1 MFLKTLL
8 ISTPMKEIRKIPFH
22 KGLNLIVDE
31 TPSGQTLTGNNVGKT
46 TVLRL
51 IDFCLGRDGS
61 VVYKDPESKRE
72 VYQLVKDYL
81 IDNKIIIT
89 LTLVDDLDNPQ
100 RQVEVRR
107 NFLARKEHI
116 CQINCEDINK
126 TDFDSRLGEV
136 IFPSIKVEKPTFRQ
150 IIAHNVR
157 YEDIRLNNTLDI
169 LNPFTKPEEYETLY
183 LFLFGCDY
191 DEGNRREELLANIK
205 SESNYKKRLEKRGTK
220 NSYKVALQDIDRE
233 IAKLEQ
239 KKSSLNINPQLDSD
253 LVDLSKVKEDINS
266 VSSAITSLRIRRDV
280 IQESINDFNQQRF
293 DVDMAQLQLVYNQA
307 AALIPKM
314 QHTFEEMVS
323 YHNKMLANRV
333 RFIEEEIPALD
344 EKIVNLQASF
354 ASLREKERY
363 LTEKITASDTFEEL
377 EKIIN
382 SLSEQYTRKGEY
394 GSILSQIES
403 VEETINKFNEDLKNI
418 DDGLFSK
425 VFKSKV
431 DEQLSKFNDI
441 FSEISDELYDERYS
455 VKEDVVRN
463 TKGQPVYK
471 FSIIGTNLS
480 SGKKQGEISCFDIA
494 YTLFA
499 DQESIPCM
507 HFILNDK
514 KELMH
519 DNQLVKLADIVNREN
534 VQFVASILEDKL
546 PAELRNEK
554 YYVVKL
560 SQNNK
565 LLRIENPQEVLY

>member
-1 MFLKTLL
+1 MFLKSLL
-8 ISTPMKEIRKIPFH
+8 ISTPTKVIREIPFH

-31 TPSGQTLTGNNVGKT
+31 TPSGETLTGNNVGKT

-51 IDFCLGRDGS
+51 VDFCLGRDGS
-61 VVYKDPESKRE
+61 VVFKDPESKRE
-72 VYQLVKDYL
+72 AYQLVKDYL

-100 RQVEVRR
+100 RQIEVSR
-107 NFLARKEHI
+107 NFLPRKESI
-116 CQINCEDINK
+116 CKINGEDISK
-126 TDFDSRLGEV
+126 IDFENRLGEV

-169 LNPFTKPEEYETLY
+169 LNSFTKLEEYETLY

-191 DEGNRREELLANIK
+191 DEGSRREELLANIK
-205 SESNYKKRLEKRGTK
+205 SEFNYMKRLEKHGTK

-239 KKSSLNINPQLDSD
+239 KKSSLNINPQLDQD
-253 LVDLSKVKEDINS
+253 LVELTSVKEELNS
-266 VSSAITSLRIRRDV
+266 ISSAITSLRIRRDV

-293 DVDMAQLQLVYNQA
+293 DVDMVQLQLVYKQA
-307 AALIPKM
+307 AALIPTI

-323 YHNKMLANRV
+323 YHNKMLANRACY
-333 RFIEEEIPALD
+333 IEEEIPALN
-344 EKIVNLQASF
+344 EKMAQLQTSF

-363 LTEKITASDTFEEL
+363 LTEKVTASDTFEEL
-377 EKIIN
+377 EKVIN
-382 SLSEQYTRKGEY
+382 ALNEQYTRKGEY
-394 GSILSQIES
+394 GAILSQIES
-403 VEETINKFNEDLKNI
+403 VEEAMSKFNEDLKNI
-418 DDGLFSK
+418 DDGLFSTD
-425 VFKSKV
+425 FKSKV

-463 TKGQPVYK
+463 SKGQSVYK

-499 DQESIPCM
+499 DQESIPCL

-519 DNQLVKLADIVNREN
+519 DNQLVKLAEIANREN
-534 VQFVASILEDKL
+534 IQFVASILEDKL
-546 PAELRNEK
+546 PAELRNDD

-560 SQNNK
+560 SQNDK
-565 LLRIENPQEVLY
+565 LLRIENPS

>member
-1 MFLKTLL
+1 MFLKSLL
-8 ISTPMKEIRKIPFH
+8 ISTPTKVIREIPFH

-31 TPSGQTLTGNNVGKT
+31 TPSGETLTGNNVGKT

-61 VVYKDPESKRE
+61 VVFKDPESKRE

-100 RQVEVRR
+100 RQIEVSR
-107 NFLARKEHI
+107 NFLPRKESI
-116 CQINCEDINK
+116 CKINGEDISK
-126 TDFDSRLGEV
+126 IDFENRLGEV

-169 LNPFTKPEEYETLY
+169 LNSFTKLEEYETLY

-191 DEGNRREELLANIK
+191 DEGSRREELLANIK
-205 SESNYKKRLEKRGTK
+205 SESNYMKRLEKHGTK

-239 KKSSLNINPQLDSD
+239 KKSSLNINPQLDQD
-253 LVDLSKVKEDINS
+253 LVELTSVKEELNS
-266 VSSAITSLRIRRDV
+266 ISSAITSLRIRRDV

-293 DVDMAQLQLVYNQA
+293 DVDMVQLQLVYKQA
-307 AALIPKM
+307 AALIPTI

-323 YHNKMLANRV
+323 YHNKMLANRA

-344 EKIVNLQASF
+344 EKMAQLQTSF

-363 LTEKITASDTFEEL
+363 LTEKVTASDTFEEL
-377 EKIIN
+377 EKVIN
-382 SLSEQYTRKGEY
+382 ALNEQYTRKGEY
-394 GSILSQIES
+394 GAILSQIES
-403 VEETINKFNEDLKNI
+403 VEEAMNKFNEDLKNI
-418 DDGLFSK
+418 DDGLFSTD
-425 VFKSKV
+425 FKSKV

-455 VKEDVVRN
+455 VKEDVIRN
-463 TKGQPVYK
+463 AKGQSVYK

-499 DQESIPCM
+499 DQESIPCL

-519 DNQLVKLADIVNREN
+519 DNQLVKLAEIANREN
-534 VQFVASILEDKL
+534 IQFVASILEDKL
-546 PAELRNEK
+546 PAELRNDD

-560 SQNNK
+560 SQNDK
-565 LLRIENPQEVLY
+565 LFRIENPS

>member
-1 MFLKTLL
+1 MFLKSLL
-8 ISTPMKEIRKIPFH
+8 ISTPTKVIREIPFH

-31 TPSGQTLTGNNVGKT
+31 TPSSETLTGNNVGKT

-51 IDFCLGRDGS
+51 VDFCLGRDGS
-61 VVYKDPESKRE
+61 VVFKDPESKRE

-100 RQVEVRR
+100 RQIEVSR
-107 NFLARKEHI
+107 NFLPRKESI
-116 CQINCEDINK
+116 CKINGEDVSKI
-126 TDFDSRLGEV
+126 DFENRLGEV

-157 YEDIRLNNTLDI
+157 YEDLRLNNTLDI
-169 LNPFTKPEEYETLY
+169 LNSFTKLEEYETLY

-191 DEGNRREELLANIK
+191 DEGSRREELLANIK
-205 SESNYKKRLEKRGTK
+205 SESNYMKRLEKHGTK

-239 KKSSLNINPQLDSD
+239 KKSSLNINPQLDQD
-253 LVDLSKVKEDINS
+253 LVELTSVKEELNS
-266 VSSAITSLRIRRDV
+266 ISSAITSLRIRRDV

-293 DVDMAQLQLVYNQA
+293 DVDMVQLQLVYKQA
-307 AALIPKM
+307 AALIPTI

-323 YHNKMLANRV
+323 YHNKMLANRA

-344 EKIVNLQASF
+344 EKMAQLQTSF

-363 LTEKITASDTFEEL
+363 LTEKVTASDTFEEL
-377 EKIIN
+377 EKVIN
-382 SLSEQYTRKGEY
+382 ALNEQYTRKGEY
-394 GSILSQIES
+394 GAILSQIES
-403 VEETINKFNEDLKNI
+403 VEEAVNKFNEDLKNI
-418 DDGLFSK
+418 DDGLFSTD
-425 VFKSKV
+425 FKSKV

-455 VKEDVVRN
+455 VKEDVIRN
-463 TKGQPVYK
+463 AKGQSVYK

-499 DQESIPCM
+499 DQESIPCL

-519 DNQLVKLADIVNREN
+519 DNQLVKLAEIANREN
-534 VQFVASILEDKL
+534 IQFVASILEDKL
-546 PAELRNEK
+546 PAELRNDDF
-554 YYVVKL
+554 YVVKL
-560 SQNNK
+560 SQNDK
-565 LLRIENPQEVLY
+565 LFRIENPS

>member
-1 MFLKTLL
+1 MFLKSLL
-8 ISTPMKEIRKIPFH
+8 ISTPTKVIREIPFH

-31 TPSGQTLTGNNVGKT
+31 TPSGETLTGNNVGKT

-61 VVYKDPESKRE
+61 VVFKDPESKRE

-89 LTLVDDLDNPQ
+89 LTLVDDIDNP
-100 RQVEVRR
+100 RRVVEVNR
-107 NFLARKEHI
+107 NFLARKEAI
-116 CQINCEDINK
+116 CRINGEDINK
-126 TDFDSRLGEV
+126 TDFEKRLGEM

-169 LNPFTKPEEYETLY
+169 LNTFTKLEEYETLY

-191 DEGNRREELLANIK
+191 DEGSRREELIANIK

-233 IAKLEQ
+233 ISKLEQ
-239 KKSSLNINPQLDSD
+239 KKSSFNINPQLDQD
-253 LVDLSKVKEDINS
+253 LDELTAVKEELNS
-266 VSSAITSLRIRRDV
+266 VNSAITSLRIRRDV
-280 IQESINDFNQQRF
+280 IQESIKDYYQQRF
-293 DVDMAQLQLVYNQA
+293 DVDLAQLQLVYKQA
-307 AALIPKM
+307 AALMPTI
-314 QHTFEEMVS
+314 QHTFEEMVN
-323 YHNKMLANRV
+323 YHNKMLANRA
-333 RFIEEEIPALD
+333 RFIEEEIPELD
-344 EKIVNLQASF
+344 EKIARLQTSF
-354 ASLREKERY
+354 TSLREKERY

-377 EKIIN
+377 EKVIN
-382 SLSEQYTRKGEY
+382 ALNEQYTRKGEY
-394 GSILSQIES
+394 GAILSQIES
-403 VEETINKFNEDLKNI
+403 VEEAMSKFNEDLKNI
-418 DDGLFSK
+418 DEGLFSTD
-425 VFKSKV
+425 FKTKV
-431 DEQLSKFNDI
+431 DDQLSKFNDI

-463 TKGQPVYK
+463 TKGQSVYK
-471 FSIIGTNLS
+471 FSVIGTNLS

-499 DQESIPCM
+499 DQELIPCL

-519 DNQLVKLADIVNREN
+519 DNQLVKLAEIANREN
-534 VQFVASILEDKL
+534 IQFVASILEDKL
-546 PAELRNEK
+546 PAELRNED

-560 SQNNK
+560 SQNDK
-565 LLRIENPQEVLY
+565 LLRIENPL

>member
-1 MFLKTLL
+1 MFLKSLL
-8 ISTPMKEIRKIPFH
+8 ISTPTKEIREIPFH

-31 TPSGQTLTGNNVGKT
+31 TPSGETLTGNNVGKT

-51 IDFCLGRDGS
+51 VDFCLGRDGS
-61 VVYKDPESKRE
+61 VVFKDPESKRE

-100 RQVEVRR
+100 RQVEVSR
-107 NFLARKEHI
+107 NFLPRKESI
-116 CQINCEDINK
+116 CKINGEDISK
-126 TDFDSRLGEV
+126 TDFENRLGKV

-169 LNPFTKPEEYETLY
+169 LNSFTKLEEYETLY

-191 DEGNRREELLANIK
+191 DEGSRREELLANIK
-205 SESNYKKRLEKRGTK
+205 SESNYMKRLEKHGTK

-239 KKSSLNINPQLDSD
+239 KKSSLNINPQLDQD
-253 LVDLSKVKEDINS
+253 LVELTSVKEELNS

-293 DVDMAQLQLVYNQA
+293 DVDMVQLQLVYKQA
-307 AALIPKM
+307 AALIPTI

-323 YHNKMLANRV
+323 YHNKMLANRA

-344 EKIVNLQASF
+344 EKMAQLQASF

-363 LTEKITASDTFEEL
+363 LTEKVTASDTFEEL
-377 EKIIN
+377 EKVIN
-382 SLSEQYTRKGEY
+382 ALNEQYTRKGEY
-394 GSILSQIES
+394 GAILSQIES
-403 VEETINKFNEDLKNI
+403 VEEAMNKFNEDLKNI
-418 DDGLFSK
+418 DDGLFSTD
-425 VFKSKV
+425 FKSKV
-431 DEQLSKFNDI
+431 DEQLSKLNDI

-455 VKEDVVRN
+455 VKEDVIRN
-463 TKGQPVYK
+463 TKGQSVYK

-499 DQESIPCM
+499 DQESIPCL

-519 DNQLVKLADIVNREN
+519 DNQLVKLAEIANREN
-534 VQFVASILEDKL
+534 IQFVASILEDKL
-546 PAELRNEK
+546 PAELRNDD

-560 SQNNK
+560 SQNDK
-565 LLRIENPQEVLY
+565 LFRIENPS

>member
-1 MFLKTLL
+1 MFLKSLL
-8 ISTPMKEIRKIPFH
+8 ISTPTKVIREIPFH

-31 TPSGQTLTGNNVGKT
+31 TPSGETLTGNNVGKT

-51 IDFCLGRDGS
+51 VDFCLGRDGS
-61 VVYKDPESKRE
+61 VVFKDPESKRE

-100 RQVEVRR
+100 RQIEVNR
-107 NFLARKEHI
+107 NFLPRKESI
-116 CQINCEDINK
+116 CKINGEDISK
-126 TDFDSRLGEV
+126 IDFENRLGEV

-157 YEDIRLNNTLDI
+157 YEDIRLNNTLEI
-169 LNPFTKPEEYETLY
+169 LNSFTKLEEYETLY

-191 DEGNRREELLANIK
+191 DEGSRREELLANIK
-205 SESNYKKRLEKRGTK
+205 SEFNYMKRLEKHGTK

-239 KKSSLNINPQLDSD
+239 KKSSLNINPQLDQD
-253 LVDLSKVKEDINS
+253 LVELTSVKEELNS
-266 VSSAITSLRIRRDV
+266 ISSAITSLRIRRDV

-293 DVDMAQLQLVYNQA
+293 DVDMVQLQLVYKQA
-307 AALIPKM
+307 AALIPTI

-323 YHNKMLANRV
+323 YHNKMLANRA
-333 RFIEEEIPALD
+333 RYIEEEIPALD
-344 EKIVNLQASF
+344 EKMAQLQTSF

-363 LTEKITASDTFEEL
+363 LTEKVTASDTFEEL
-377 EKIIN
+377 EKVIN
-382 SLSEQYTRKGEY
+382 ALNEQYTRKGEY
-394 GSILSQIES
+394 GAILSQIES
-403 VEETINKFNEDLKNI
+403 VEEAMNKFNEDLKNI
-418 DDGLFSK
+418 DDGLFSTD
-425 VFKSKV
+425 FKSKV

-455 VKEDVVRN
+455 VKEDVIRN
-463 TKGQPVYK
+463 AKGQSVYK

-499 DQESIPCM
+499 DQESIPCL

-519 DNQLVKLADIVNREN
+519 DNQLVKLAEIANREN
-534 VQFVASILEDKL
+534 IQFVASILEDKL
-546 PAELRNEK
+546 PAELRNDY

-560 SQNNK
+560 SQNDK
-565 LLRIENPQEVLY
+565 LFRIENPS

>member
-1 MFLKTLL
+1 MFLKSLL
-8 ISTPMKEIRKIPFH
+8 ISTPTKVIREIPFH

-31 TPSGQTLTGNNVGKT
+31 TPSGETLTGNNVGKT

-51 IDFCLGRDGS
+51 VDFCLGRDGS
-61 VVYKDPESKRE
+61 VVFKDPESKRE

-100 RQVEVRR
+100 RQIEVSR
-107 NFLARKEHI
+107 NFLPRKESI
-116 CQINCEDINK
+116 CKINGEDISK
-126 TDFDSRLGEV
+126 TDFENRLGEV

-169 LNPFTKPEEYETLY
+169 LNSFTKLEEYETLY

-191 DEGNRREELLANIK
+191 DEGSRREELLANIK
-205 SESNYKKRLEKRGTK
+205 SEFNYMKRLEKHGTK

-239 KKSSLNINPQLDSD
+239 KKSSLNINPQLDQD
-253 LVDLSKVKEDINS
+253 LVELTSVKEELNS
-266 VSSAITSLRIRRDV
+266 ISSAITSLRIRRDV

-293 DVDMAQLQLVYNQA
+293 DVDMVQLQLVYKQA
-307 AALIPKM
+307 AALIPTI

-323 YHNKMLANRV
+323 YHNKMLANRA
-333 RFIEEEIPALD
+333 RYIEEEIPALD
-344 EKIVNLQASF
+344 EKMAQLQTSF

-363 LTEKITASDTFEEL
+363 LTEKVTASDTFEEL
-377 EKIIN
+377 EKVIN
-382 SLSEQYTRKGEY
+382 ALNEQYTRKGEY
-394 GSILSQIES
+394 GAILSQIES
-403 VEETINKFNEDLKNI
+403 VEEAMNKFNEDLKSI
-418 DDGLFSK
+418 DDGLFSTD
-425 VFKSKV
+425 FKSKV

-455 VKEDVVRN
+455 VKEDVIRN
-463 TKGQPVYK
+463 AKGQSVYK

-499 DQESIPCM
+499 DQESIPCL

-519 DNQLVKLADIVNREN
+519 DNQLVKLAEIANREN
-534 VQFVASILEDKL
+534 IQFVASILEDKL
-546 PAELRNEK
+546 PTELRNDD

-560 SQNNK
+560 SQNDK
-565 LLRIENPQEVLY
+565 LFRIENPS

>member
-1 MFLKTLL
+1 MFLKSLL
-8 ISTPMKEIRKIPFH
+8 ISTPTKVIREIPFH

-31 TPSGQTLTGNNVGKT
+31 TPSGETLTGNNVGKT

-51 IDFCLGRDGS
+51 VDFCLGRDGS
-61 VVYKDPESKRE
+61 VVFKDPESKRE

-100 RQVEVRR
+100 RQIEVRR
-107 NFLARKEHI
+107 NFLPRKESI
-116 CQINCEDINK
+116 CKINGEDISK
-126 TDFDSRLGEV
+126 IDFENRLGEV
-136 IFPSIKVEKPTFRQ
+136 IFPSIKVKKPTFRQ

-169 LNPFTKPEEYETLY
+169 LNSFTKLEEYETLY

-191 DEGNRREELLANIK
+191 DEGSRREELLANIK
-205 SESNYKKRLEKRGTK
+205 SESNYMKRLEKHGTK

-233 IAKLEQ
+233 IVKLEQ
-239 KKSSLNINPQLDSD
+239 KKSSLNINPQLDQD
-253 LVDLSKVKEDINS
+253 LVELTLVKEELNNI
-266 VSSAITSLRIRRDV
+266 SSAITSLRIRRDV

-293 DVDMAQLQLVYNQA
+293 DVDMDQLQLVYKQA
-307 AALIPKM
+307 AALIPTI

-323 YHNKMLANRV
+323 YHNKMLANRA

-344 EKIVNLQASF
+344 EKMAQLQASF

-363 LTEKITASDTFEEL
+363 LTEKVTASDTFEEL
-377 EKIIN
+377 EKVIN
-382 SLSEQYTRKGEY
+382 ALNEQYTRKGEY
-394 GSILSQIES
+394 GAILSQIES
-403 VEETINKFNEDLKNI
+403 VEEAMNKFNEDLKNI
-418 DDGLFSK
+418 DEGLFSTD
-425 VFKSKV
+425 FKSKV

-463 TKGQPVYK
+463 TKGQSVYK
-471 FSIIGTNLS
+471 FSVIGTNLS

-499 DQESIPCM
+499 DQESIPCL

-519 DNQLVKLADIVNREN
+519 DNQLVKLAEIANREN
-534 VQFVASILEDKL
+534 IQFIASILEDKL
-546 PAELRNEK
+546 PAELRNDD

-560 SQNNK
+560 SQNDK
-565 LLRIENPQEVLY
+565 LFRIENPS

>member
-1 MFLKTLL
+1 MFLKSLL
-8 ISTPMKEIRKIPFH
+8 ISTPTKVIREIPFH

-31 TPSGQTLTGNNVGKT
+31 TPSGETLTGNNVGKT

-51 IDFCLGRDGS
+51 VDFCLGRDGS
-61 VVYKDPESKRE
+61 VVFKDPESKRE
-72 VYQLVKDYL
+72 VYQLVKGYL

-100 RQVEVRR
+100 RQIEVSR
-107 NFLARKEHI
+107 NFLPRKESI
-116 CQINCEDINK
+116 CKINGEEISK
-126 TDFDSRLGEV
+126 IDFENRLGEV

-169 LNPFTKPEEYETLY
+169 LNSFTKLEEYETLY

-191 DEGNRREELLANIK
+191 DEGSRREELLANIK
-205 SESNYKKRLEKRGTK
+205 SESNYMKRLEKHGTK

-239 KKSSLNINPQLDSD
+239 KKSSLNINPQLDQD
-253 LVDLSKVKEDINS
+253 LVELTSVKEELNS
-266 VSSAITSLRIRRDV
+266 ISSAITSLRIRRDV

-293 DVDMAQLQLVYNQA
+293 DVDMVQLQLVYKQA
-307 AALIPKM
+307 AALIPTI

-323 YHNKMLANRV
+323 YHNKMLANRA

-344 EKIVNLQASF
+344 EKMAQLQTSF

-363 LTEKITASDTFEEL
+363 LTEKVTASDTFEEL
-377 EKIIN
+377 EKVIN
-382 SLSEQYTRKGEY
+382 ALNEQYTRKGEY
-394 GSILSQIES
+394 GAILSQIES
-403 VEETINKFNEDLKNI
+403 VEEAMNKFNEDLKNI
-418 DDGLFSK
+418 DDGLFSTD
-425 VFKSKV
+425 FKSKV

-455 VKEDVVRN
+455 VKEDVIRN
-463 TKGQPVYK
+463 AKGQSVYK

-499 DQESIPCM
+499 DQESIPCL

-519 DNQLVKLADIVNREN
+519 DNQLVKLAEIANREN
-534 VQFVASILEDKL
+534 IQFVASILEDKL
-546 PAELRNEK
+546 PAELRNDD

-560 SQNNK
+560 SQNDK
-565 LLRIENPQEVLY
+565 LFRIENPS

>member
-1 MFLKTLL
+1 MFLKSLL
-8 ISTPMKEIRKIPFH
+8 ISTPTKVIREIPFH

-31 TPSGQTLTGNNVGKT
+31 TPSGETLTGNNVGKT

-51 IDFCLGRDGS
+51 VDFCLGRDGS
-61 VVYKDPESKRE
+61 VVFKDPESKRE

-100 RQVEVRR
+100 RQIEVNR
-107 NFLARKEHI
+107 NFLPRKESI
-116 CQINCEDINK
+116 CKINGEDISK
-126 TDFDSRLGEV
+126 TDFENRLGEV

-169 LNPFTKPEEYETLY
+169 LNSFTKLEEYETLY

-191 DEGNRREELLANIK
+191 DEGSRREELLANIK
-205 SESNYKKRLEKRGTK
+205 SEFNYMKRLEKHGTK

-239 KKSSLNINPQLDSD
+239 KKSSLNINPQLDQD
-253 LVDLSKVKEDINS
+253 LVELTSVKEELNS
-266 VSSAITSLRIRRDV
+266 ISSAITSLRIRRDV

-293 DVDMAQLQLVYNQA
+293 DVDMVQLQLVYKQA
-307 AALIPKM
+307 AALIPTI

-323 YHNKMLANRV
+323 YHNKMLANRA
-333 RFIEEEIPALD
+333 RYIEEEIPALD
-344 EKIVNLQASF
+344 EKMAQLQTSF

-363 LTEKITASDTFEEL
+363 LTEKVTASDTFEEL
-377 EKIIN
+377 EKVIN
-382 SLSEQYTRKGEY
+382 ALNEQYTRKGEY
-394 GSILSQIES
+394 GAILSQIES
-403 VEETINKFNEDLKNI
+403 VEEAMNKFNEDLKSI
-418 DDGLFSK
+418 DDGLFSTD
-425 VFKSKV
+425 FKSKV

-455 VKEDVVRN
+455 VKEDVIRN
-463 TKGQPVYK
+463 AKGQSVYK

-499 DQESIPCM
+499 DQESIPCL

-519 DNQLVKLADIVNREN
+519 DNQLVKLAEIANREN
-534 VQFVASILEDKL
+534 IQFVASILEDKL
-546 PAELRNEK
+546 PAELRNDD

-560 SQNNK
+560 SQNDK
-565 LLRIENPQEVLY
+565 LFRIENPS

>member
-1 MFLKTLL
+1 MFLKSLL
-8 ISTPMKEIRKIPFH
+8 ISTPTKVIREIPFH

-31 TPSGQTLTGNNVGKT
+31 TPSGETLTGNNVGKT

-51 IDFCLGRDGS
+51 VDFCLGRDGS
-61 VVYKDPESKRE
+61 VVFKDPESKRE

-100 RQVEVRR
+100 RQIEVSR
-107 NFLARKEHI
+107 NFLPRKESI
-116 CQINCEDINK
+116 CKINGEDISK
-126 TDFDSRLGEV
+126 IDFENRLGEV

-157 YEDIRLNNTLDI
+157 YEDLRLNNTLDI
-169 LNPFTKPEEYETLY
+169 LNSFTKLEEYETLY

-191 DEGNRREELLANIK
+191 DEGSRREELLANIK
-205 SESNYKKRLEKRGTK
+205 SESNYMKRLEKRGTK

-239 KKSSLNINPQLDSD
+239 KKSSLNINPQLDQD
-253 LVDLSKVKEDINS
+253 LVELTSVKEELNS
-266 VSSAITSLRIRRDV
+266 ISSAITSLRIRRDV

-293 DVDMAQLQLVYNQA
+293 DVDMVQLQLVYKQA
-307 AALIPKM
+307 AALIPTI

-323 YHNKMLANRV
+323 YHNKMLANRA

-344 EKIVNLQASF
+344 EKIAQLQTSF

-363 LTEKITASDTFEEL
+363 LTEKVTASDTFEEL
-377 EKIIN
+377 EKVIN
-382 SLSEQYTRKGEY
+382 ALNEQYTRKGEY
-394 GSILSQIES
+394 GAILSQIES
-403 VEETINKFNEDLKNI
+403 VEEAMNKFNEDLKNI
-418 DDGLFSK
+418 DDGLFSTD
-425 VFKSKV
+425 FKSKV

-455 VKEDVVRN
+455 VKEDVIRN
-463 TKGQPVYK
+463 AKGQSVYK

-499 DQESIPCM
+499 DQESIPCL

-519 DNQLVKLADIVNREN
+519 DNQLVKLAEIANREN
-534 VQFVASILEDKL
+534 IQFVASILEDKL
-546 PAELRNEK
+546 PAELRNDD

-560 SQNNK
+560 SQNDK
-565 LLRIENPQEVLY
+565 LFRIENPS

>member
-1 MFLKTLL
+1 MFLKSLL
-8 ISTPMKEIRKIPFH
+8 ISTPTKVIREIPFH

-31 TPSGQTLTGNNVGKT
+31 TPSGETLTGNNVGKT

-51 IDFCLGRDGS
+51 VDFCLGRDGS
-61 VVYKDPESKRE
+61 VVFKDPESKRE

-100 RQVEVRR
+100 RQIEVNR
-107 NFLARKEHI
+107 NFLPRKESI
-116 CQINCEDINK
+116 CKINGEDISK
-126 TDFDSRLGEV
+126 IDFENRLGEV

-157 YEDIRLNNTLDI
+157 YENIRLNNTLDI
-169 LNPFTKPEEYETLY
+169 LNSFTKLEEYETLY

-191 DEGNRREELLANIK
+191 DEGSRREELLANIK
-205 SESNYKKRLEKRGTK
+205 SEFNYMKRLEKHGTK

-239 KKSSLNINPQLDSD
+239 KKSSLNINPQLDQD
-253 LVDLSKVKEDINS
+253 LVELTSVKEELNS
-266 VSSAITSLRIRRDV
+266 ISSAITSLRIRRDV

-293 DVDMAQLQLVYNQA
+293 DVDMVQLQLVYKQA
-307 AALIPKM
+307 AALIPTI

-323 YHNKMLANRV
+323 YHNKMLANRT
-333 RFIEEEIPALD
+333 RYIEEEIPALD
-344 EKIVNLQASF
+344 EKMAQLQTSF

-363 LTEKITASDTFEEL
+363 LTEKVTASDTFEEL
-377 EKIIN
+377 EKVIN
-382 SLSEQYTRKGEY
+382 ALNEQYTRKGEY
-394 GSILSQIES
+394 GAILSQIES
-403 VEETINKFNEDLKNI
+403 VEEAMNKFNEDLKNI
-418 DDGLFSK
+418 DDGLFSTD
-425 VFKSKV
+425 FKSKV

-455 VKEDVVRN
+455 VKEDVIRN
-463 TKGQPVYK
+463 TKGQSVYK

-499 DQESIPCM
+499 DKESIPCL

-519 DNQLVKLADIVNREN
+519 DNQLVKLAEIANREN
-534 VQFVASILEDKL
+534 IQFVASILEDKL
-546 PAELRNEK
+546 PAELRNDD

-560 SQNNK
+560 SQNDK
-565 LLRIENPQEVLY
+565 LFRIENPS

>member
-1 MFLKTLL
+1 MFLKSLL
-8 ISTPMKEIRKIPFH
+8 IASPTKEIRKISFH

-31 TPSGQTLTGNNVGKT
+31 TPSGETLTGNNVGKT

-51 IDFCLGRDGS
+51 IDFCLGREGS
-61 VVYKDPESKRE
+61 VVFKDPESKRE

-81 IDNKIIIT
+81 IDNKIIVT
-89 LTLVDDLDNPQ
+89 LTLVDDLDNP
-100 RQVEVRR
+100 RRKVEICR
-107 NFLARKEHI
+107 NFLSRRESI
-116 CQINCEDINK
+116 CQINGEDISK
-126 TDFDSRLGEV
+126 SDFENSLGKV
-136 IFPSIKVEKPTFRQ
+136 IFPTIKVEKPSFRQ

-169 LNPFTKPEEYETLY
+169 LNSFTKTEEYETLY

-191 DEGNRREELLANIK
+191 DEGNKREELIANIK
-205 SESNYKKRLEKRGTK
+205 SESNYKKRLEKHGTK

-239 KKSSLNINPQLDSD
+239 KKATLNINPQLDLD
-253 LVDLSKVKEDINS
+253 LDELTGVKEELNT
-266 VSSAITSLRIRRDV
+266 VGSAITSLRIRRDV

-293 DVDMAQLQLVYNQA
+293 DVDMAQLQLIYKQA
-307 AALIPKM
+307 ASLMPAI

-333 RFIEEEIPALD
+333 RFIEEEIPLLE
-344 EKIVNLQASF
+344 EKIGQLQMSF
-354 ASLREKERY
+354 SYLREKEML

-377 EKIIN
+377 EKVIN
-382 SLSEQYTRKGEY
+382 ALNEQYTRKGEY
-394 GSILSQIES
+394 SAILSQIES
-403 VEETINKFNEDLKNI
+403 VEEAIGKFDEDLKNI
-418 DDGLFSK
+418 DEGLFSND
-425 VFKSKV
+425 FKTIV
-431 DEQLSKFNDI
+431 DDQLSKFNDI

-463 TKGQPVYK
+463 TKGQFVYK

-499 DQESIPCM
+499 DQESIPCL

-519 DNQLVKLADIVNREN
+519 DNQLVKLAEIANREN
-534 VQFVASILEDKL
+534 IQFVASILEDKL
-546 PAELRNEK
+546 PAELRNED
-554 YYVVKL
+554 YYIVKL
-560 SQNNK
+560 SQGDK
-565 LLRIENPQEVLY
+565 LLRIENT

>member
-1 MFLKTLL
+1 MFLKSLL
-8 ISTPMKEIRKIPFH
+8 ISTPTKVIREIPFH

-31 TPSGQTLTGNNVGKT
+31 TPSGETLTGNNVGKT

-51 IDFCLGRDGS
+51 VDFCLGRDGS
-61 VVYKDPESKRE
+61 VVFKDPDSKRE

-100 RQVEVRR
+100 RQIEVSR
-107 NFLARKEHI
+107 NFLPRKESI
-116 CQINCEDINK
+116 CKINGEDISK
-126 TDFDSRLGEV
+126 IDFENRLGEV

-169 LNPFTKPEEYETLY
+169 LNSFTKLEEYETLY

-191 DEGNRREELLANIK
+191 DEGSRREELLANIK
-205 SESNYKKRLEKRGTK
+205 SEFNYMKRLEKHGTK

-239 KKSSLNINPQLDSD
+239 KKSSLNINPQLDQD
-253 LVDLSKVKEDINS
+253 LVELTSVKEELNS
-266 VSSAITSLRIRRDV
+266 ISSAITSLRIRRDI

-293 DVDMAQLQLVYNQA
+293 DVDMVQLQLVYKQA
-307 AALIPKM
+307 AALIPTI

-323 YHNKMLANRV
+323 YHNKMLANRA
-333 RFIEEEIPALD
+333 RYIEEEIPALD
-344 EKIVNLQASF
+344 EKMAQLQTSF

-363 LTEKITASDTFEEL
+363 LTEKVTASDTFEEL
-377 EKIIN
+377 EKVIN
-382 SLSEQYTRKGEY
+382 ALNEQYTRKGEY
-394 GSILSQIES
+394 GAILSQIES
-403 VEETINKFNEDLKNI
+403 VEEAMNKFNEDLKSI
-418 DDGLFSK
+418 DDGLFSTD
-425 VFKSKV
+425 FKSKV

-455 VKEDVVRN
+455 VKEDVIRN
-463 TKGQPVYK
+463 AKGQSVYK

-499 DQESIPCM
+499 DQESIPCL

-519 DNQLVKLADIVNREN
+519 DNQLVKLAEIANREN
-534 VQFVASILEDKL
+534 IQFVASILEDKL
-546 PAELRNEK
+546 PAELRNDD

-560 SQNNK
+560 SQNDK
-565 LLRIENPQEVLY
+565 LFRIENPS

>member
-1 MFLKTLL
+1 MFLKNLL
-8 ISTPMKEIRKIPFH
+8 ISTPTKEIREISFH

-31 TPSGQTLTGNNVGKT
+31 TPSGETLTGNNVGKT

-51 IDFCLGRDGS
+51 IDFCLGRDGN
-61 VVYKDPESKRE
+61 VVFKDPENKRDI
-72 VYQLVKDYL
+72 YQLVKDYL
-81 IDNKIIIT
+81 VENKIIIT
-89 LTLVDDLDNPQ
+89 LTLVDDIDTPQ
-100 RQVEVRR
+100 RYVEISR
-107 NFLARKEHI
+107 NFLTYKEAI
-116 CQINCEDINK
+116 CQINGENISK
-126 TDFDSRLGEV
+126 TDFENRLGEA

-150 IIAHNVR
+150 IIAHNIR
-157 YEDIRLNNTLDI
+157 YEDIRLNNTLEI
-169 LNPFTKPEEYETLY
+169 LNPFAKLEEYETLY

-191 DEGNRREELLANIK
+191 DEGNRREELIANIK
-205 SESNYKKRLEKRGTK
+205 SELNYKKRLEKRGTK

-239 KKSSLNINPQLDSD
+239 KKSSLNINPQLDQELD
-253 LVDLSKVKEDINS
+253 ELTAVKEELNR

-293 DVDMAQLQLVYNQA
+293 DVDMAQLQLVYKQA
-307 AALIPKM
+307 AALMPTI
-314 QHTFEEMVS
+314 QHTFEEMVN
-323 YHNKMLANRV
+323 YHNKMLSNRV
-333 RFIEEEIPALD
+333 RFIEEEVPAL
-344 EKIVNLQASF
+344 EERISQLQISF
-354 ASLREKERY
+354 TTLRDKERY
-363 LTEKITASDTFEEL
+363 LTERIAVSDTFEEL
-377 EKIIN
+377 ERVIN
-382 SLSEQYTRKGEY
+382 ALNEQYRRKGEY
-394 GSILSQIES
+394 GAILSQIES
-403 VEETINKFNEDLKNI
+403 VEDTLSKFNEDLRNI
-418 DDGLFSK
+418 DDGLFSID
-425 VFKSKV
+425 FKTKV

-463 TKGQPVYK
+463 SKGQSVYK

-499 DQESIPCM
+499 DQESIPCL

-519 DNQLVKLADIVNREN
+519 DNQLIKLADIANREN

-546 PAELRNEK
+546 PAELRNDA

-560 SQNNK
+560 SQNDK
-565 LLRIENPQEVLY
+565 LLRIENLS

>member
-1 MFLKTLL
+1 MFLKSLL
-8 ISTPMKEIRKIPFH
+8 ISTPTKVIREIPFH

-31 TPSGQTLTGNNVGKT
+31 TPSGETLTGNNVGKT

-51 IDFCLGRDGS
+51 VDFCLGRDGS
-61 VVYKDPESKRE
+61 VVFKDPESKRE

-89 LTLVDDLDNPQ
+89 LILVDDLDNPQ
-100 RQVEVRR
+100 RQIEVSR
-107 NFLARKEHI
+107 NFLPRKESI
-116 CQINCEDINK
+116 CKINGEDISK
-126 TDFDSRLGEV
+126 IDFENCLGEV

-169 LNPFTKPEEYETLY
+169 LNSFTKLEEYETLY

-191 DEGNRREELLANIK
+191 DEGSRREELLANIK
-205 SESNYKKRLEKRGTK
+205 SESNYMKRLEKHGTK

-239 KKSSLNINPQLDSD
+239 KKSSLNINPQLDQD
-253 LVDLSKVKEDINS
+253 LVELTSVKEELNS
-266 VSSAITSLRIRRDV
+266 ISSAITSLRIRRDV

-293 DVDMAQLQLVYNQA
+293 DVDMVQLQLVYKQA
-307 AALIPKM
+307 AALIPTI

-323 YHNKMLANRV
+323 YHNKMLANRA

-344 EKIVNLQASF
+344 EKMAQLQTSF

-363 LTEKITASDTFEEL
+363 LTEKVTASDTFEEL
-377 EKIIN
+377 EKVIN
-382 SLSEQYTRKGEY
+382 ALNEQYTRKGEY
-394 GSILSQIES
+394 GAILSQIES
-403 VEETINKFNEDLKNI
+403 VEEAMNKFNEDLKNI
-418 DDGLFSK
+418 DDGLFSTD
-425 VFKSKV
+425 FKSKV

-455 VKEDVVRN
+455 VKEDVIRN
-463 TKGQPVYK
+463 AKGQSVYK

-499 DQESIPCM
+499 DQESIPCL

-519 DNQLVKLADIVNREN
+519 DNQLVKLAEIANREN
-534 VQFVASILEDKL
+534 IQFVASILEDKL
-546 PAELRNEK
+546 PAELRNDD

-560 SQNNK
+560 SQNDK
-565 LLRIENPQEVLY
+565 LFRIENPS

>member
-1 MFLKTLL
+1 MFLKSLL
-8 ISTPMKEIRKIPFH
+8 ISTPTKVIREIPFH

-31 TPSGQTLTGNNVGKT
+31 TPSGETLTGNNVGKT

-51 IDFCLGRDGS
+51 IDFCFGRDGS
-61 VVYKDPESKRE
+61 VVFKDPESKRE

-100 RQVEVRR
+100 RQVEVSR
-107 NFLARKEHI
+107 NFLSRKEAI
-116 CQINCEDINK
+116 CKINGEDISK
-126 TDFDSRLGEV
+126 TDFETRLGKV

-169 LNPFTKPEEYETLY
+169 LNSFTKLEEYETLY

-191 DEGNRREELLANIK
+191 DEGSRREELLANIK
-205 SESNYKKRLEKRGTK
+205 SESNYKKRLEKHETK

-233 IAKLEQ
+233 IAKLEM
-239 KKSSLNINPQLDSD
+239 KKASLNINPQLDQD
-253 LVDLSKVKEDINS
+253 LNELTSVKEELNS

-280 IQESINDFNQQRF
+280 IQESINDFNLQRF
-293 DVDMAQLQLVYNQA
+293 DVDMVQLQLVYKQA
-307 AALIPKM
+307 SALIPTI

-323 YHNKMLANRV
+323 YHNKMLANRT
-333 RFIEEEIPALD
+333 RFIEEEIPVLD
-344 EKIVNLQASF
+344 ERITKLQASF
-354 ASLREKERY
+354 ISLREKERT

-377 EKIIN
+377 EKVIN
-382 SLSEQYTRKGEY
+382 ALNEQYTRKGEY
-394 GSILSQIES
+394 GAILSQIES
-403 VEETINKFNEDLKNI
+403 VEETMNKFNEDLKNI
-418 DDGLFSK
+418 DEGLFSTD
-425 VFKSKV
+425 FKTKV

-455 VKEDVVRN
+455 VKEDVITN
-463 TKGQPVYK
+463 SKGQFVYK
-471 FSIIGTNLS
+471 FSVIGTNLS

-499 DQESIPCM
+499 DQEAIPCL

-519 DNQLVKLADIVNREN
+519 DNQLVKLAEIANREN
-534 VQFVASILEDKL
+534 IQFVASILEDKL
-546 PAELRNEK
+546 PAELRNDD

-560 SQNNK
+560 SQNDK
-565 LLRIENPQEVLY
+565 LLRIENPL

>member
-1 MFLKTLL
+1 MFLKSLL
-8 ISTPMKEIRKIPFH
+8 ISTPTKVIREIPFH

-31 TPSGQTLTGNNVGKT
+31 TPSGETLTGNNVGKT

-51 IDFCLGRDGS
+51 VDFCLGRDGS
-61 VVYKDPESKRE
+61 VVFKDPESKRE

-100 RQVEVRR
+100 RQIEVSR
-107 NFLARKEHI
+107 NFLPRKESI
-116 CQINCEDINK
+116 CKINGEDISK
-126 TDFDSRLGEV
+126 IDFENRLGDV

-157 YEDIRLNNTLDI
+157 YEDTRLNNTLDI
-169 LNPFTKPEEYETLY
+169 LNSFTKLEEYETLY

-191 DEGNRREELLANIK
+191 DEGSRREELLANIK
-205 SESNYKKRLEKRGTK
+205 SESNYMKRLEKHGTK

-239 KKSSLNINPQLDSD
+239 KKSSLNINPQLDQD
-253 LVDLSKVKEDINS
+253 LVELTSVKEELNS
-266 VSSAITSLRIRRDV
+266 ISSAITSLRIRRDV

-293 DVDMAQLQLVYNQA
+293 DVDMVQLQLVYKQA
-307 AALIPKM
+307 AALIPTI

-323 YHNKMLANRV
+323 YHNKMLANRA

-344 EKIVNLQASF
+344 EKIAHLQTSF

-363 LTEKITASDTFEEL
+363 LTEKVTASDTFEEL
-377 EKIIN
+377 EKVIN
-382 SLSEQYTRKGEY
+382 ALNEQYTRKGEY
-394 GSILSQIES
+394 GAILSQIES
-403 VEETINKFNEDLKNI
+403 VEEAMNKFNEDLKNI
-418 DDGLFSK
+418 DDGLFSTD
-425 VFKSKV
+425 FKSKV

-455 VKEDVVRN
+455 VKEDVIRN
-463 TKGQPVYK
+463 AKGQSVYK

-499 DQESIPCM
+499 DQESIPCL

-519 DNQLVKLADIVNREN
+519 DNQLVKLAEIANREN
-534 VQFVASILEDKL
+534 IQFVASILEDKL
-546 PAELRNEK
+546 PAELRNDD

-560 SQNNK
+560 SQNDK
-565 LLRIENPQEVLY
+565 LFRIENPS

>member
-1 MFLKTLL
+1 MFLKSLL
-8 ISTPMKEIRKIPFH
+8 ISTPTKVIREVPFH
-22 KGLNLIVDE
+22 KGLNLIVDK
-31 TPSGQTLTGNNVGKT
+31 TPSGETHTGNNVGKT

-61 VVYKDPESKRE
+61 VVFKDPESKRE
-72 VYQLVKDYL
+72 AYQLVKDYL

-100 RQVEVRR
+100 RQIEISR
-107 NFLARKEHI
+107 NFLSRKEAI
-116 CQINCEDINK
+116 CKINGEDISK
-126 TDFDSRLGEV
+126 TDFESSLGDN
-136 IFPSIKVEKPTFRQ
+136 IFPTIKVEKPTFRQ

-169 LNPFTKPEEYETLY
+169 LNSFTKLEEYETLY

-191 DEGNRREELLANIK
+191 DEGNRREELIANIK
-205 SESNYKKRLEKRGTK
+205 SESNYKKRLEKNGTK

-239 KKSSLNINPQLDSD
+239 KKASLNINPQLGQD
-253 LVDLSKVKEDINS
+253 LDNLTTIKEEINRI
-266 VSSAITSLRIRRDV
+266 SSAITSLRIRHDV
-280 IQESINDFNQQRF
+280 IQESINEFNQQRF
-293 DVDMAQLQLVYNQA
+293 DTDISQLQLIYKQA
-307 AALIPKM
+307 SALIPTV

-323 YHNKMLANRV
+323 YHNKMLANRA
-333 RFIEEEIPALD
+333 RFLEEEIPALD
-344 EKIVNLQASF
+344 EKMAQLRDTFN
-354 ASLREKERY
+354 SLRGEERELIEKV
-363 LTEKITASDTFEEL
+363 TASDTFEDL
-377 EKIIN
+377 EKVIN
-382 SLSEQYTRKGEY
+382 ALNEQYTRKGEY
-394 GSILSQIES
+394 GAILSQIET
-403 VEETINKFNEDLKNI
+403 VEEAMEKFSEDLRNI
-418 DDGLFSK
+418 DEGLFSTD
-425 VFKSKV
+425 FKTKV

-463 TKGQPVYK
+463 KKGQLVYK

-499 DQESIPCM
+499 DQESIPCL

-519 DNQLVKLADIVNREN
+519 DNQLVKLAEIANREN
-534 VQFVASILEDKL
+534 IQFVASILEDKL
-546 PAELRNEK
+546 PAELRNED

-560 SQNNK
+560 SQNDK
-565 LLRIENPQEVLY
+565 LLRIENA

>member
-1 MFLKTLL
+1 MFLKSLL
-8 ISTPMKEIRKIPFH
+8 ISTPTKVIREIPFH

-31 TPSGQTLTGNNVGKT
+31 TPSGETLTGNNVGKT

-61 VVYKDPESKRE
+61 VVFKDPESKRE

-100 RQVEVRR
+100 RQIEVSR
-107 NFLARKEHI
+107 NFLPRKESI
-116 CQINCEDINK
+116 CKINGEDISK
-126 TDFDSRLGEV
+126 IDFENRLGEV

-169 LNPFTKPEEYETLY
+169 LNSFTKLEEYETLY

-191 DEGNRREELLANIK
+191 DEGSRREELLANIK
-205 SESNYKKRLEKRGTK
+205 SESNYMKRLEKYGTK

-239 KKSSLNINPQLDSD
+239 KKSSLNINPQLDQD
-253 LVDLSKVKEDINS
+253 LVELTSVKEELNS
-266 VSSAITSLRIRRDV
+266 ISSAITSLRIRRDV

-293 DVDMAQLQLVYNQA
+293 DVDMVQLQLVYKQA
-307 AALIPKM
+307 AALIPTI

-323 YHNKMLANRV
+323 YHNKMLANRA
-333 RFIEEEIPALD
+333 RFIEAEIPALD
-344 EKIVNLQASF
+344 EKMAQLQTSF

-363 LTEKITASDTFEEL
+363 LTEKVTASDTFEEL
-377 EKIIN
+377 EKVIYALN
-382 SLSEQYTRKGEY
+382 EQYTRKGEY
-394 GSILSQIES
+394 GAILSQIES
-403 VEETINKFNEDLKNI
+403 VEEAMNKFNEDLKNI
-418 DDGLFSK
+418 DDGLFSTD
-425 VFKSKV
+425 FKSKV

-455 VKEDVVRN
+455 VKEDVIRN
-463 TKGQPVYK
+463 AKGQSVYK

-499 DQESIPCM
+499 DQESIPCL

-519 DNQLVKLADIVNREN
+519 DNQLVKLAEIANREN
-534 VQFVASILEDKL
+534 IQFVASILEDKL
-546 PAELRNEK
+546 PAELRNDD

-560 SQNNK
+560 SQNDK
-565 LLRIENPQEVLY
+565 LFRIENPS

>member
-1 MFLKTLL
+1 MFLKSLL
-8 ISTPMKEIRKIPFH
+8 ISTPTKVIREVPFH
-22 KGLNLIVDE
+22 KGLNLIVDK
-31 TPSGQTLTGNNVGKT
+31 TPSGETHTGNNVGKT

-61 VVYKDPESKRE
+61 VVFKDPESKRE
-72 VYQLVKDYL
+72 AYQLVKDYL

-100 RQVEVRR
+100 RQIEISR
-107 NFLARKEHI
+107 NFLSRKEAI
-116 CQINCEDINK
+116 CKINGEDISK
-126 TDFDSRLGEV
+126 TDFESSLGDN
-136 IFPSIKVEKPTFRQ
+136 IFPTIKVEKPTFRQ

-169 LNPFTKPEEYETLY
+169 LNSFTKLEEYETLY

-191 DEGNRREELLANIK
+191 DEGNRREELIANIK
-205 SESNYKKRLEKRGTK
+205 SESNYKKRLEKNGTK

-239 KKSSLNINPQLDSD
+239 KKASLNINPQLGQD
-253 LVDLSKVKEDINS
+253 LDNLTTIKEEINRI
-266 VSSAITSLRIRRDV
+266 SSAITSLRIRHDV
-280 IQESINDFNQQRF
+280 IQESINEFNQQRF
-293 DVDMAQLQLVYNQA
+293 DTDISQLQLIYKQA
-307 AALIPKM
+307 SALIPTV

-323 YHNKMLANRV
+323 YHNKMLVNRA
-333 RFIEEEIPALD
+333 RFLEEEIPALD
-344 EKIVNLQASF
+344 EKMAQLRDTFN
-354 ASLREKERY
+354 SLRGEERELIEKV
-363 LTEKITASDTFEEL
+363 TASDTFEDL
-377 EKIIN
+377 EKVIN
-382 SLSEQYTRKGEY
+382 ALNEQYTRKGEY
-394 GSILSQIES
+394 GAILSQIET
-403 VEETINKFNEDLKNI
+403 VEEAMEKFSEDLRNI
-418 DDGLFSK
+418 DEGLFSTD
-425 VFKSKV
+425 FKTKV

-463 TKGQPVYK
+463 TKGQLVYK

-499 DQESIPCM
+499 DQESIPCL

-519 DNQLVKLADIVNREN
+519 DNQLVKLAEIANREN
-534 VQFVASILEDKL
+534 IQFVASILEDKL
-546 PAELRNEK
+546 PAELRNED

-560 SQNNK
+560 SQNDK
-565 LLRIENPQEVLY
+565 LLRIENA

>member
-1 MFLKTLL
+1 MFLKSLL
-8 ISTPMKEIRKIPFH
+8 ISTPTKVIREIPFH

-31 TPSGQTLTGNNVGKT
+31 TPSGETLTGNNVGKT

-51 IDFCLGRDGS
+51 VDFCLGRDGS
-61 VVYKDPESKRE
+61 VVFKDPESKRE
-72 VYQLVKDYL
+72 VYQLVKDHL

-100 RQVEVRR
+100 RQIEVSR
-107 NFLARKEHI
+107 NFLPRKESI
-116 CQINCEDINK
+116 CKINGEDISK
-126 TDFDSRLGEV
+126 IDFENRLGEV

-169 LNPFTKPEEYETLY
+169 LNSFTKLEEYETLY

-191 DEGNRREELLANIK
+191 DEGSRREELLANIK
-205 SESNYKKRLEKRGTK
+205 SEFNYMKRLEKHGTK

-239 KKSSLNINPQLDSD
+239 KKSSLNINPQLDQD
-253 LVDLSKVKEDINS
+253 LVELTSVKEELNS
-266 VSSAITSLRIRRDV
+266 ISSAITSLRIRRDV

-293 DVDMAQLQLVYNQA
+293 DVDMVQLQLVYKQA
-307 AALIPKM
+307 AALIPTI

-323 YHNKMLANRV
+323 YHNKMLANRA

-344 EKIVNLQASF
+344 EKMAQLQASF

-363 LTEKITASDTFEEL
+363 LTEKVTASDTFEEL
-377 EKIIN
+377 EKVIN
-382 SLSEQYTRKGEY
+382 ALNEQYTRKGEY
-394 GSILSQIES
+394 GAILSQIES
-403 VEETINKFNEDLKNI
+403 VEEAMNKFNEDLKNI
-418 DDGLFSK
+418 DDGLFSTD
-425 VFKSKV
+425 FKSKV

-455 VKEDVVRN
+455 VKEDVIRN
-463 TKGQPVYK
+463 AKGQSVYK

-499 DQESIPCM
+499 DQESIPCL

-519 DNQLVKLADIVNREN
+519 DNQLVKLAEIANREN
-534 VQFVASILEDKL
+534 IQFVASILEDKL
-546 PAELRNEK
+546 PAELRDDN

-560 SQNNK
+560 SQNDK
-565 LLRIENPQEVLY
+565 LFRIENQS